1 LKIAIVTDTHFGA
14 RGDSPIFLNH
24 YLNFFDNV
32 FFPCIRER
40 GISKVIHMG
49 DFMDRRKFIN
59 FQTLQNV
66 KERFLKP
73 LEELGVETHVII
85 GNHDIYYKNTSKV
98 NAVSELFEGRENF
111 HIYTDPSQI
120 EIDGTSIDLIPWIN
134 RENRD
139 RVRDFI
145 NTSKSNICFGHLE
158 LYGYY
163 MHPGMKCEAGLDPKE
178 FERYSKVFT
187 GHFHTQSKS
196 KNIHYLGTAY
206 QITFGDWGEE
216 KGFWIFDT
224 DTHELEFIPNPHEI
238 FHKIVYNNG
247 PTRDVDFTA
256 LEKCFVK
263 VIVTAKEKPT
273 DFENFLDRLYSSGVE
288 DVTIVEKED
297 EYEPTEE
304 DVDISIDTITLIENE
319 IDNQEVSNKDDVKK
333 LAREIYL
340 ESIDE

>member
-1 LKIAIVTDTHFGA
+1 MKIAIITDTHFGA

-24 YLNFFDNV
+24 HLNFFEDV

-40 GISKVIHMG
+40 GIDKVIHMG
-49 DFMDRRKFIN
+49 DFMDRRKFVN

-73 LEELGVETHVII
+73 LESLCSETHVII

-98 NAVSELFEGRENF
+98 NAVSELFEGREKF
-111 HIYTDPSQI
+111 HIYTEPHTI
-120 EIDGTSIDLIPWIN
+120 EIDGVTIDLIPWIN

-139 RVRDFI
+139 RVQDFVRQ
-145 NTSKSNICFGHLE
+145 SKSKVCFGHLE
-158 LYGYY
+158 VNGYY
-163 MHPGMKCEAGLDPKE
+163 MHPGVKCESGLEAKE
-178 FERYSKVFT
+178 FEGYSRVYT

-224 DTHELEFIPNPHEI
+224 ETLDVEFVPNPHEI

-247 PTRDVDFTA
+247 PTRDVDFTR

-263 VIVTAKEKPT
+263 VIVTAKDKPT
-273 DFENFLDRLYSSGVE
+273 EFESFLDKLYASGVE

-304 DVDISIDTITLIENE
+304 EVDISIDTITLIENE
-319 IDNQEVSNKDDVKK
+319 IDSQEITNKDSVKK